1 MMVARTTASQR
12 LRLLGSSMLR
22 LNGQGGLGG
31 SHGPTTPSR
40 LRIRASGAAE
50 VPPRPASP
58 ARPACP
64 LSPAKPAR
72 PAKPACGEVAIVR
85 SPPSS
90 IECATLAFESCDG
103 QFTVG
108 QVACPPCG
116 ICHTSDSSSRSGS
129 AGPSAQGHPDPQD
142 PHPEEHRAA
151 MHLEG
156 RDIPRL
162 LLILRDGR
170 LVYPEVLE
178 GRPPQDEGGLKK
190 TKRAS
195 AYECAYSGIPAPRRA
210 WTVSWP

>member
-50 VPPRPASP
+50 VPPRPAS
-58 ARPACP
+58 
-64 LSPAKPAR
+64 
-72 PAKPACGEVAIVR
+72 PACGEVAIVR

-170 LVYPEVLE
+170 VVYPEVLE

-210 WTVSWP
+210 WTVSWPTA